1 MTRQRIAVA
10 SIIQETNTFSPRP
23 SGLDDFH
30 AQGLWLGDEARIRS
44 AGSNTEIAGAIERLE
59 SAGVEVIPIIRAW
72 AMSDGI
78 LESAALI
85 ELEGILLGGLASAG
99 PLDAVILCLH
109 GALVA
114 ADHFSADARLAELT
128 REAVGPDVPVIV
140 THDLHA
146 NVTRAIVGSAT
157 ALIGFHTYPHVDQ
170 GDTGRRAADLALA
183 ACRDGH
189 RLGTVL
195 VKCPMLIPA
204 EAQAI
209 ADEPMASI
217 RQLANVLTEGQI
229 LDVSIFPVQPW
240 LDVPELGFA
249 VTVTHSGDEVAA
261 MEAAHVVAEAAWSA
275 RDRFQV
281 TLTNLDDAVN
291 GLIPSQGAG
300 PVLLVQSAD
309 SPTAGATGDDASV
322 IGALLAR
329 GPGLSSLATVVDVP
343 GVQACTRAGVGG
355 RVQLLIGATIDD
367 RWSKPVPMSGV
378 VLRIGD
384 DPVILQGES
393 MTGQA
398 IALGRW
404 ATLDTGTGL
413 TVLITERPAPTFD
426 PQGFRHVG
434 LDPALADVVVVRSAT
449 MFRAGFRGIASGAI
463 ILDLPGASTPAFTY
477 LTFETAPRPLYPL
490 DAEVEFTTG
499 GDRG

>member
-30 AQGLWLGDEARIRS
+30 AQGLWLGEEARTRS

-72 AMSDGI
+72 AMSDGV
-78 LESAALI
+78 LDSDSLI
-85 ELEGILLGGLASAG
+85 ELEAMLLRGLTSAG
-99 PLDAVILCLH
+99 QLDAVILCLH
-109 GALVA
+109 GALVSA
-114 ADHFSADARLAELT
+114 EHYSADARLTEVT
-128 REAVGPDVPVIV
+128 RGAVGPDVPVIV

-146 NVTRAIVGSAT
+146 NVTGAIVDSAT

-183 ACRDGH
+183 ACRDGV
-189 RLGTVL
+189 RLSTVL

-217 RQLANVLTEGQI
+217 RMLADALTEGEI

-249 VTVTHSGDEVAA
+249 VTVTHRGDGLAA
-261 MEAAHVVAEAAWSA
+261 MEAANVVAEAAWRA
-275 RDRFQV
+275 RDRFSV
-281 TLTNLDDAVN
+281 PLIALEDALS
-291 GLIPSQGAG
+291 GLVPSDGAG
-300 PVLLVQSAD
+300 PMLLVQSAD

-329 GPGLSSLATVVDVP
+329 GPGLRSMATVVDVP
-343 GVQACTRAGVGG
+343 GVDACTRAGVGG
-355 RVQLLIGATIDD
+355 RVELLIGATIDD
-367 RWSKPVPMSGV
+367 RWSMPVPMSGV
-378 VLRIGD
+378 VLRLGD

-404 ATLDTGTGL
+404 ATVDTGAGL
-413 TVLITERPAPTFD
+413 TVLISERPAPTFD

-463 ILDLPGASTPAFTY
+463 ILDLPGASTPAFSY
-477 LTFETAPRPLYPL
+477 LTFERAPRPLYPL
-490 DAEVEFTTG
+490 DADAEFTTG
-499 GDRG
+499 GEHG